1 MSKKQPPLHH
11 RIADFLS
18 VSEHFEEAFDKADA
32 TGGFAADH
40 MTRQWAGR
48 LSAAFPEEAIP
59 GEVRRKAGVPFTINW
74 KISDHAWRVISAMR
88 SRYKEV
94 IG

>member
-1 MSKKQPPLHH
+1 MSKKQLPLHH

-18 VSEHFEEAFDKADA
+18 VSERFEEAFDKADA
-32 TGGFAADH
+32 IGGFATDRL
-40 MTRQWAGR
+40 TRRWAGR
-48 LSAAFPEEAIP
+48 LSAAFPEEAILN
-59 GEVRRKAGVPFTINW
+59 EDRREAGVPFTINW

-88 SRYKEV
+88 SRYEGV